1 MLVLLLKSAAGS
13 ANSAQNALPATIRS
27 SRRHTKQSAQRKRA
41 IRRAASLLRRKER
54 VRVYFPFEERWY
66 EKNSSLSPYKVA
78 LLQEAGGVAEDAG
91 GAGGE
96 EGEVGALRAGGFL
109 ESPFKVGGGA
119 VEDAFAVHHFQ

>member
-1 MLVLLLKSAAGS
+1 M
-13 ANSAQNALPATIRS
+13 
-27 SRRHTKQSAQRKRA
+27 
-41 IRRAASLLRRKER
+41 
-54 VRVYFPFEERWY
+54 YFPFEERWY
-66 EKNSSLSPYKVA
+66 EKYSRLGPYKVA

-109 ESPFKVGGGA
+109 GSPFEVGGFLESPFKVGGGA